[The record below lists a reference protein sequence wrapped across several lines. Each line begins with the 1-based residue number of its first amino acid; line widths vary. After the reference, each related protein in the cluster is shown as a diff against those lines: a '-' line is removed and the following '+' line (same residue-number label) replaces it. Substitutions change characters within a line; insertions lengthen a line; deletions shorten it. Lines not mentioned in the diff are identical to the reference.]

1 MKQIADAYGDKVRF
15 VFRDNPLP
23 MHNRAMPASEAA
35 ACAHEQSKFWE
46 FHDKLFAA
54 QQNLQDADFT
64 KHATDLGLNLE
75 QFNSCYSSGKYR
87 AELQATLKEGGAL
100 GVTGTPAFFINGRFL
115 SGAQPFDAFKTIID
129 DELSK

>member
-1 MKQIADAYGDKVRF
+1 
-15 VFRDNPLP
+15 
-23 MHNRAMPASEAA
+23 MHNRAQPAAEASQ
-35 ACAHEQSKFWE
+35 CANEQGKFWE
-46 FHDKLFAA
+46 FSEKLFAA

-75 QFNSCYSSGKYR
+75 AFNACYSSGKYR
-87 AELQATLKEGGAL
+87 AEIQGGMKDNQNA
-100 GVTGTPAFFINGRFL
+100 GVSGTPAFLINGRFL